1 MDKHFRHLVWLA
13 AIAIALGSALIAL
26 LLWQYLKPQAAI
38 SIPGTLSADGIFW
51 KLWATGSAVI
61 LLLVMLLCIGIYHLL
76 RPVTEQLQIINQR
89 SKFTWEHVTGI
100 ALRINRQQRLLDANP
115 NVLHLFDLGEGALFS
130 SLQDDSEKERI
141 QGYFDQAISS
151 QSLVDFECSLRDRFG
166 EMGRW
171 AIRARPWGMN
181 DLQYLL
187 VTGDDISKRH
197 YMEIQLREEQQRL
210 STYMETMQTLL
221 IVCDTTGIVRRVNQQ
236 TLLLLQLTEKQVIGY
251 PLLYLVPRQQN
262 SQLEARLQQL
272 VQCQNSSLSI
282 EFPLVSANGK
292 ERIIS
297 WRLTRFG
304 NHNFDN
310 HNHNL
315 DNHNNHNQ
323 PELLLAGLDI
333 TESVANRMALEAANQ
348 RIREALT
355 QAEQANHSKSI
366 FLANMSH
373 EIRTPMNGILG
384 ATELILDSSLSS
396 EQRHYLDMIHR
407 SSQSLLEIL
416 NDILDLSKIES
427 GHLELE
433 QINFDLNQLLTEV
446 YQLFR
451 EPARRKNLG
460 LVYLYNGSLPLR
472 WRGDPKRIRQIVTNL
487 LSNALKFT
495 EQGRIE
501 IRINGEPQTHLQYR
515 LNIEIHDTG
524 IGISSRQSEQIFSA
538 FRQADSSTSRRY
550 GGTGLGLTICR
561 RLAEAM
567 HGQVQMIS
575 ELGKGSTFVVG
586 LPLLQAEI
594 PAENLPARRSPEL
607 HQLHGHILL
616 AEDNE
621 VNRKVATRMLEKLG
635 LQCTI
640 AENGREA
647 VEAVQHQPF
656 DLVLMDIN
664 MPILDGIEATRE
676 IRTLAEEVAAVP
688 ILALTANAMMEDRR
702 RCLEAGMNGF
712 ISKPMRLEQL
722 RQAIIEAVPTLAN
735 R

>member
-26 LLWQYLKPQAAI
+26 LLWQYLKPHAAFGM
-38 SIPGTLSADGIFW
+38 PGTLSADEIFW
-51 KLWATGSAVI
+51 KLWATGSAII
-61 LLLVMLLCIGIYHLL
+61 LLLVMFLCIGIYHLL
-76 RPVTEQLQIINQR
+76 RPVTEQLQVINQR
-89 SKFTWEHVTGI
+89 SKFTWEHVSGI

-115 NVLHLFDLGEGALFS
+115 NVAHLFDLADGDLFS

-151 QSLVDFECSLRDRFG
+151 QSLVDFECSLRDRYG

-221 IVCDTTGIVRRVNQQ
+221 MVCDATGIVRRVNQQ

-251 PLLYLVPRQQN
+251 PLLYLVPRPHN

-272 VQCQNSSLSI
+272 AQRQNGSLSI
-282 EFPLVSANGK
+282 EFPLVAANGK

-304 NHNFDN
+304 S
-310 HNHNL
+310 HNL
-315 DNHNNHNQ
+315 DNQ

-384 ATELILDSSLSS
+384 ATELILDSSLSH

-407 SSQSLLEIL
+407 SSQSLLDIL

-433 QINFDLNQLLTEV
+433 QIDFDLNQLLTEV

-460 LVYLYNGSLPLR
+460 LVYLYDGSLPLR

-501 IRINGEPQTHLQYR
+501 IRINGKLQNHLQYL

-524 IGISSRQSEQIFSA
+524 IGISSQQSEQIFSA

-567 HGQVQMIS
+567 RGQVQMTS
-575 ELGKGSTFVVG
+575 ELGKGSTFIVG
-586 LPLLQAEI
+586 LPLLQADI
-594 PAENLPARRSPEL
+594 PAENLPPRRNAEL

-640 AENGREA
+640 AKNGREA

-722 RQAIIEAVPTLAN
+722 RQAMIEAVPTLAN
-735 R
+735 C

>member
-26 LLWQYLKPQAAI
+26 LLWQHLKLQAGI
-38 SIPGTLSADGIFW
+38 NMPDADGVFR
-51 KLWATGSAVI
+51 KLWASGSVVI
-61 LLLVMLLCIGIYHLL
+61 LIVVMFLCIGIYHRL

-89 SKFTWEHVTGI
+89 SKFTWEHVSGI

-115 NVLHLFDLGEGALFS
+115 NVAHLFDLADGDLFS
-130 SLQDDSEKERI
+130 SLQNESEKERI

-151 QSLVDFECSLRDRFG
+151 QSLVDFECSLRDRYG
-166 EMGRW
+166 EMGHW

-221 IVCDTTGIVRRVNQQ
+221 VICDATGIVRRVNQQ

-251 PLLYLVPRQQN
+251 PLVYLVPRQQN
-262 SQLEARLQQL
+262 NQLEARLQQL
-272 VQCQNSSLSI
+272 AQCQNSSLSI

-304 NHNFDN
+304 N
-310 HNHNL
+310 L
-315 DNHNNHNQ
+315 DNHNLGNHNQ

-384 ATELILDSSLSS
+384 ATELILDSSLNS
-396 EQRHYLDMIHR
+396 EQRHYLDIIHR

-433 QINFDLNQLLTEV
+433 QIDFDLNQLLTEV

-460 LVYLYNGSLPLR
+460 LVYLYDGSLPLR
-472 WRGDPKRIRQIVTNL
+472 WHGDPKRIRQIVTNL

-501 IRINGEPQTHLQYR
+501 IRIHGEPQTHLKYL

-567 HGQVQMIS
+567 HGQVRMIS
-575 ELGKGSTFVVG
+575 ELGKGSTFIVG
-586 LPLLQAEI
+586 LPLLQAHA
-594 PAENLPARRSPEL
+594 PAENLVPRRSREL
-607 HQLHGHILL
+607 SQLHGHILL

-635 LQCTI
+635 LQCTV

-676 IRTLAEEVAAVP
+676 IRTLAEEVATVP

-722 RQAIIEAVPTLAN
+722 RQAIIETVPTLAN
-735 R
+735 H